1 MLTTQEKHKQKTYSI
16 SNILQKAKRIFY
28 QASHYVVNKYKLKIL
43 MITIVILLVIYE
55 GVNYFY
61 F

>member
-16 SNILQKAKRIFY
+16 GNILQKAKRIFY